1 MFHTVTSK
9 IGLQLEKLLAERHII
24 TKTSFERKLVCVMWR
39 DTWALLCWSYFVCRP
54 NVSVRWWIMCG
65 YS

>member
-24 TKTSFERKLVCVMWR
+24 TKTSFERKLVCVM
-39 DTWALLCWSYFVCRP
+39 
-54 NVSVRWWIMCG
+54 
-65 YS
+65 